1 MKTEATRKVVINK
14 SFGEFCLSHA
24 AFRFLREQGQREALA
39 EEDLGA
45 HWPVASRP
53 DEPSLNRFGM
63 LIPRDDRH
71 LVQAVEKLGVNAN
84 GHAANLKVV
93 EIPQDVHWLIEKTD
107 GVEHISEQHRTWM

>member
-1 MKTEATRKVVINK
+1 MKTDSTKKVVINT

-24 AFRFLREQGQREALA
+24 AFRYLREQGQREALA

-53 DEPSLNRFGM
+53 DEPSLNRFGA

-71 LVQAVEKLGVNAN
+71 LVQAVESLGVSAN

-93 EIPQDVHWLIEKTD
+93 EVPQDIHWLIEKID
-107 GVEHISEQHRTWM
+107 GVERVSEAHRTWA